1 MTQATYDELL
11 TERNI
16 WRDRCQGMLEVINA
30 VEALFEIPR
39 TTGADWPQA
48 YMALMHEFTAFRMLT
63 AKGIPFEW
71 TVTPDPDAVA
81 VEVDPEE
88 DVPF

>member
-1 MTQATYDELL
+1 MTKATYAELL
-11 TERNI
+11 ADRNV
-16 WRDRCQGMLEVINA
+16 WQARALGMLPVINA
-30 VEALFEIPR
+30 VEAMFEIPR

-48 YMALMHEFTAFRMLT
+48 YMTLMHEFTAFRLMV